1 MSATIS
7 EAKRYIKRIILT
19 NIFND
24 KKGLSITPLISGKH
38 GIGKS
43 QMMHQIADEFGGIC
57 KVIEGGTLKEG
68 EITGLPYQYKDD
80 NGNVNFNFL
89 PYYVIRNIQET
100 EKQFSN
106 FKEVS
111 GKEKLQAIKD
121 GKVKLI
127 ILFFD
132 EINRTETAV
141 YRELMN
147 ILLTR
152 SVNGYEFPWWVQI
165 VGAMNPGSQNS
176 EYAVNEM
183 DPAQLDRFLKIK
195 VDVSPKEWLK
205 YAEKANIFP
214 AIQNYIKNKPNNL
227 SFSDEGLEDKDE
239 SVPSPRGWEMVSLLL
254 DSEPELREFFTDEE
268 NKPDNIKR
276 DMLNLVSAK
285 LGEKTANDFFAEIG
299 SFEMVISPA
308 EILKDDEKLS
318 KTGDAIKMLSPSRMR
333 DTCNQMIDFIT
344 KDTNILLD
352 KSVKIRLNSFIKK
365 LSSTCI
371 LYFTERFNSITE
383 DSAKL
388 CGVLDAEILNN
399 LNLDNS
405 LDSEIKSINI

>member
-1 MSATIS
+1 
-7 EAKRYIKRIILT
+7 
-19 NIFND
+19 
-24 KKGLSITPLISGKH
+24 
-38 GIGKS
+38 
-43 QMMHQIADEFGGIC
+43 
-57 KVIEGGTLKEG
+57 
-68 EITGLPYQYKDD
+68 
-80 NGNVNFNFL
+80 
-89 PYYVIRNIQET
+89 
-100 EKQFSN
+100 
-106 FKEVS
+106 
-111 GKEKLQAIKD
+111 
-121 GKVKLI
+121 
-127 ILFFD
+127 
-132 EINRTETAV
+132 
-141 YRELMN
+141 MN

-165 VGAMNPGSQNS
+165 AGAMNPGSQNS

-318 KTGDAIKMLSPSRMR
+318 KCCAI
-333 DTCNQMIDFIT
+333 
-344 KDTNILLD
+344 
-352 KSVKIRLNSFIKK
+352 IK
-365 LSSTCI
+365 L
-371 LYFTERFNSITE
+371 
-383 DSAKL
+383 
-388 CGVLDAEILNN
+388 
-399 LNLDNS
+399 
-405 LDSEIKSINI
+405 